1 MESLVS
7 KASPPPPPP
16 PNRTGEEEIGRAAM
30 IHAQQPRRKG
40 IGTKA
45 WLIVSE
51 SGQSHVEE
59 IEKHSIM
66 RRTGLPARDLRVLD
80 PVLSYPSS
88 ILGRERAVVVNLEHI
103 KAIITAKEVL
113 MINTNSPLVYQ
124 FVQDLQ
130 HRVSSPNS
138 TSRQEVDGRTSPA
151 SGVHKTL
158 PFEFRALESCL
169 ESACQCLESEVR
181 DELEHLLDDDNDMAE
196 MFLTEKLLA
205 RSLDN
210 GSIREEVDN
219 ATPEID
225 DERAEDS
232 NEEDELDTAVWTSNK
247 PNIEELEMLL
257 EAYFVQIDGV
267 LQKLSD
273 MNDYVDDT
281 EDCINIMLDDKQNQ
295 LLQMGVM
302 LYTANMIVNA
312 GIVVVGLFGMNIEIS
327 LFSAPHIKFWETII
341 GTVGGCVVIYLIA
354 VGWGMKTKL
363 LAL

>member
-169 ESACQCLESEVR
+169 ESACQCLESETKTLEDEAYPALDELTSKISTLNLDRVRQIKSRLVAISGRVQKVR

-273 MNDYVDDT
+273 
-281 EDCINIMLDDKQNQ
+281 
-295 LLQMGVM
+295 
-302 LYTANMIVNA
+302 A
-312 GIVVVGLFGMNIEIS
+312 F
-327 LFSAPHIKFWETII
+327 
-341 GTVGGCVVIYLIA
+341 
-354 VGWGMKTKL
+354 
-363 LAL
+363 

>member
-273 MNDYVDDT
+273 
-281 EDCINIMLDDKQNQ
+281 
-295 LLQMGVM
+295 
-302 LYTANMIVNA
+302 A
-312 GIVVVGLFGMNIEIS
+312 F
-327 LFSAPHIKFWETII
+327 
-341 GTVGGCVVIYLIA
+341 
-354 VGWGMKTKL
+354 
-363 LAL
+363 